1 MMDLAELRTT
11 EDAGRSLPSYGP
23 AWDAAIE
30 AGIDVT
36 MLEQNLRLT
45 PAERIQQL
53 DEANLFME
61 EVQARTLPEGARWAR
76 NYHRLMEKLAA
87 FGPDLEAE

>member
-1 MMDLAELRTT
+1 MRDPAELQTT

-36 MLEQNLRLT
+36 MIEHNLRLR
-45 PAERIQQL
+45 PAERLAQM
-53 DEANLFME
+53 ERANRFLA
-61 EVQARTLPEGARWAR
+61 EVQARTVAEPIRRAQREAQLR
-76 NYHRLMEKLAA
+76 EKLEAL
-87 FGPDLEAE
+87 GPERDD